1 MKTFYENAQM
11 EIVAFES
18 EDVIATSGL
27 GGLLGEDDEGM
38 GTLH

>member
-1 MKTFYENAQM
+1 MKTIYEIAEM
-11 EIVAFES
+11 EIVAFEA

-27 GGLLGEDDEGM
+27 GGLIGEDNEGM